1 MNCTQLTFG
10 DQIMQL
16 TNYTVTLKS
25 LFTFPTCPADSD
37 ELNSATLLAS
47 QQENQLITNLVQ
59 RFLKQ
64 HGLSFFNAL
73 LQNCSINYN
82 KNQLNIYM
90 KLDGISYCVEGYK
103 NLLKDY
109 LSQYNYTF
117 KRIII
122 L

>member
-1 MNCTQLTFG
+1 
-10 DQIMQL
+10 MQL

-25 LFTFPTCPADSD
+25 LFTFPACHADSD
-37 ELNSATLLAS
+37 ELSSARLLAS

-59 RFLKQ
+59 RFLQQ
-64 HGLSFFNAL
+64 HSLRLFDARLKSCN
-73 LQNCSINYN
+73 IDYN
-82 KNQLNIYM
+82 KNQLDIYM
-90 KLDGISYCVEGYK
+90 KLESISYCVEGYK